1 MSAISQIELAYFMAT
16 RKTSPFVLTATVKL
30 SAVDTVGI
38 ANIDLGSY
46 VDVSSRTGLA
56 IHSVDA
62 VFQTYATNTN
72 LIDSAEGL
80 SGSAWWSSVQLFDQ
94 TRSELQIAN
103 DNSLVGS
110 ATLEYDGAYLTSYM
124 NDVYPDSYPLPGRLT
139 ISPQLTAVARNAGNA
154 FSANRE
160 QYITV
165 RVVGELV
172 RLSEKDFMAIAIQG
186 QALNS

>member
-1 MSAISQIELAYFMAT
+1 MAIYHLAFGVFMAT
-16 RKTSPFVLTATVKL
+16 RKTSPFVLTTTVKL
-30 SAVDTVGI
+30 TAVNTVGI

-62 VFQTYATNTN
+62 VFQTYATDTN

-80 SGSAWWSSVQLFDQ
+80 SGSAWWASVQLFDQ

-124 NDVYPDSYPLPGRLT
+124 NDVYPDSYPTPGRLT
-139 ISPQLTAVARNAGNA
+139 ISPQLTAVARNAGSA
-154 FSANRE
+154 FALNRE

-172 RLSEKDFMAIAIQG
+172 RLSEKDFMGIAIQG